1 MFWAVR
7 KTALEVVKLL
17 LDYNIDPTIVNDRGE
32 TAVQKTWL
40 LFDMNYDSDD
50 DIVILDLLSQAMP
63 NLPWNHSQQV
73 GKC

>member
-32 TAVQKTWL
+32 TAVQKTWFL
-40 LFDMNYDSDD
+40 YDINYDCDD

-63 NLPWNHSQQV
+63 NLPWNDSQQV